1 MAYRRQLTYVV
12 GTGHA
17 VEPGKPAPTGYDKP
31 MDKNP
36 LYLQIADAVRQELLA
51 GTLRPGDSLPT
62 VRDMAERWNCTP
74 GTVQQAYKELAR
86 LGLAVSRTGQGTRIG
101 TTLPAPDPGQGPL
114 RQAALVHQAE
124 AFLLEVLAAGH
135 TPAEAEAA
143 FRAAL
148 DRWRAM
154 AETPSAAPANTLRFT
169 GSHDPAISSL
179 AARFP
184 EICPGCA
191 LAVAFTGSLGGLIA
205 LAEGKADLAGSHL
218 WDAESDTYNAP
229 FVRRLLPGRRVAL
242 LTLAR
247 RRLGLIVPPGNP
259 AGLADLPDLARP
271 GVRMVNRGRG
281 TGTRVWLDAQ
291 LARRGIAAHNIAGY
305 DQEAATHAEVARAV
319 AEGHADVGLA
329 VEAATRAYGLDF
341 VLLTTEPY
349 DLVIPAVAWEKPA
362 VQMFADW
369 LATAEARTA
378 ITGLG
383 GYDTAETGQI
393 AWVGPA

>member
-1 MAYRRQLTYVV
+1 MT
-12 GTGHA
+12 A
-17 VEPGKPAPTGYDKP
+17 VSFIQEVPVDKT
-31 MDKNP
+31 P
-36 LYLQIADAVRQELLA
+36 LYLQIADAIRQELLA
-51 GTLRPGDSLPT
+51 GKLHPGDPLPT
-62 VRDMAERWNCTP
+62 VREMAERWNCTP

-86 LGLAVSRTGQGTRIG
+86 LGLVISRAGQGTRIG
-101 TTLPAPDPGQGPL
+101 TALPAADPGQGPL
-114 RQAALVHQAE
+114 RHAALVHQAE

-135 TPAEAEAA
+135 SPVEAEAA

-154 AETPSAAPANTLRFT
+154 AAAPRNAPASPLRFA
-169 GSHDPAISSL
+169 GSHDPAVSWL

-191 LAVAFTGSLGGLIA
+191 LDVAFTGSLGGLIA

-218 WDAESDTYNAP
+218 WDAESDAYNAP
-229 FVRRLLPGRRVAL
+229 FIRRLLPGRRVAL

-259 AGLADLPDLARP
+259 AGVADIGDLARP

-291 LARRGIAAHNIAGY
+291 LARRGISPDSIAGY
-305 DQEAATHAEVARAV
+305 TNEASTHAEVARAV
-319 AEGHADVGLA
+319 AEGDADAGLA
-329 VEAATRAYGLDF
+329 VEAAALAYGLDF
-341 VLLTTEPY
+341 MLLTTEPY
-349 DLVIPAVAWEKPA
+349 DLVIPAEAWERPP
-362 VQMFADW
+362 VQALLGW
-369 LATAEARTA
+369 LRTA
-378 ITGLG
+378 DARAAMAALG
-383 GYDTAETGQI
+383 GYETDETGQV